1 MMTTDQGGSEDDRS
15 DQGLSRRSLLA
26 AAGGGFVLSSSGLF
40 LPTGQE
46 TGATGV
52 LDGKRG
58 GRRGKVDRNRKRR
71 THGDRKRDNDKK
83 PPKGGFLK
91 DISVAAT
98 NPAPETFSF
107 VLVNGRNQSPF
118 TLQSGETLGAQDTKD
133 DEIWIFFS
141 YWADAIETVGN
152 AIYINNPNFGTVFY
166 RFYRRVGL
174 DSNGIFLRPPFH
186 EAGPK
191 ITIEE
196 QHGATIPALLPP
208 FFQNPGNLILY
219 RLNDS
224 ASHKRFELRHRGSL
238 GHA

>member
-1 MMTTDQGGSEDDRS
+1 
-15 DQGLSRRSLLA
+15 L
-26 AAGGGFVLSSSGLF
+26 
-40 LPTGQE
+40 
-46 TGATGV
+46 
-52 LDGKRG
+52 G
-58 GRRGKVDRNRKRR
+58 GRHGKNHRGRGRR
-71 THGDRKRDNDKK
+71 THGNRKRDRKQNKDNN

-133 DEIWIFFS
+133 DEIWIFFI
-141 YWADAIETVGN
+141 YDQHLYTTGD

-166 RFYRRVGL
+166 RFFRRVGL
-174 DSNGIFLRPPFH
+174 DSNGVFLRPPFH
-186 EAGPK
+186 EVTDK

-196 QHGATIPALLPP
+196 QHGVAIPSKLPP
-208 FFQNPGNLILY
+208 AFVNEGDLVLY
-219 RLNDS
+219 RFNDS

-238 GHA
+238 GPA